1 MPSSPAIDFGRIRR
15 DELNVVDLA
24 EELTAHELVH
34 ATNEICDLH
43 LALIADALDEDVVF
57 VPSDPEAN
65 DTFASDPSVVG
76 LPWTLG
82 HVAVHTT
89 ASAEESA
96 FLVLGLARGIA
107 PDGRSRYEVPWEVV
121 ESIDFVRH
129 RIQESRRM
137 RLAMLDAWPDHP
149 DLRATYRPY
158 ATIGPMNAVARFL
171 LGLSHDDSH
180 TEQLREIMVQARAA
194 R

>member
-1 MPSSPAIDFGRIRR
+1 LIDFGPVRR
-15 DELNVVDLA
+15 DELTVVDLA
-24 EELTAHELVH
+24 EELTPHDLAH
-34 ATNEICDLH
+34 ATNQMCDLH
-43 LALIADALDEDVVF
+43 LALIADAVDQDVVF

-65 DTFASDPSVVG
+65 DTFASDPTLVG

-96 FLVLGLARGIA
+96 FLALGLARGIV
-107 PDGRSRYEVPWEVV
+107 PDGRSRNEVPWEVV

-137 RLAMLDAWPDHP
+137 RLSMLDAWPDHP
-149 DLRATYRPY
+149 NLRTIYKPY
-158 ATIGPMNAVARFL
+158 ATMGPMNTVARFL
-171 LGLSHDDSH
+171 MGLSHDDSH
-180 TEQLREIMVQARAA
+180 TDQLREIMVQARADRGA
-194 R
+194 A